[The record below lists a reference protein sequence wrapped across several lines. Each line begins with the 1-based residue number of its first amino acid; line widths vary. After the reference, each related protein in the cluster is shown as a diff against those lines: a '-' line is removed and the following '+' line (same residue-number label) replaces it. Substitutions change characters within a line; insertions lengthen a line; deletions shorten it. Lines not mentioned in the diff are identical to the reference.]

1 MSLAPTGGFVR
12 RFGGAASVLMSITA
26 ARAGEQFRWIL
37 AAPQTFGNDLARHTP
52 VVVATTSK
60 RAVRDLG
67 RLSTVIGQNLSSAAQ
82 HSTHGSRS

>member
-37 AAPQTFGNDLARHTP
+37 TAPQSLSNDLARHTP
-52 VVVATTSK
+52 VIVASTSK

-67 RLSTVIGQNLSSAAQ
+67 RLSSVIGQNLSAAAQ
-82 HSTHGSRS
+82 HATHGSRS